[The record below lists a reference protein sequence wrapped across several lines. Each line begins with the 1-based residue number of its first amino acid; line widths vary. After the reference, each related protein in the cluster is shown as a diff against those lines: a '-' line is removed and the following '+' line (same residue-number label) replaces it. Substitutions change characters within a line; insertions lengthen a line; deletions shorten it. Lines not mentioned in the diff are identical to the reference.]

1 MGLLAFKKKKPVD
14 LAATTPQPERS
25 ANVPAVSERI
35 KKWTP
40 GRRKVTTTTPSTVTL
55 SADQAAHEPH
65 TVTASTAATPGPNVL
80 SHLSVMALD
89 DVEVMTFESQRA
101 LMDQREA
108 IRKKLFENQYET
120 NFDNIGDTPGGGS
133 PFNMAMEAS
142 KEILASGAIRDAA
155 MSPLFGATLTPNGTI
170 LSPSDR
176 FSLPLEAVSRSWSG
190 SLQKIAEEPVDYAV
204 TSTTTTTTPPR
215 RHQSGPVS
223 VDVSYTESELASIVT
238 SAEQQRAAS
247 TPNSHTRSLLNS
259 VTSLA
264 PQSLSAASTSFV
276 AVAADEMD
284 HDPEAVETSFTGSL
298 SPNRRGPMPF
308 YGKIL
313 AAASPSSNVLAST
326 SVMVSSP
333 APSRNNSLNNTST
346 NSSVMGPLD
355 ERLVDHA
362 VQEAYNKGKS
372 PLKGMPDDERMEY
385 QKDEMVPSPVSN
397 SPSSP
402 VDARGMP
409 SSPDIELAPT
419 ENQQQQPPKE
429 EEHSDSNTTPITAE
443 QHSYTGTTSGGTST
457 SYTTSYGDSTT
468 RTSSAVVPELARSI
482 LLAAFQCG
490 RGALDQASQT
500 VEATCSGTGTVLYGT
515 TTTGTASA
523 TSSSMNVTGSGAPTT
538 RGVGAASDAM
548 SPRASATAAAQ
559 RRVYLDEASAVR
571 FLRRITHNGFVLL
584 YLRPAQP
591 DDVVTDATVPTEDW
605 KGNTVTMMI
614 QKGCIRASHC
624 TAATDLVD
632 VTIEPPRLEW
642 MTVTGGLVTDATT
655 TSINLLDIQSIL
667 TNDDDKQEDEDL
679 CFFTITDG
687 AGEVHIFEAA
697 TLEERNRIVHGLK
710 TIIARWSFQ
719 LIAGDLTATSELY
732 TNHATSSVAG
742 DVDLPSL
749 PNPSQTMNR
758 VAHMLIDVGC

>member
-1 MGLLAFKKKKPVD
+1 
-14 LAATTPQPERS
+14 
-25 ANVPAVSERI
+25 
-35 KKWTP
+35 
-40 GRRKVTTTTPSTVTL
+40 
-55 SADQAAHEPH
+55 
-65 TVTASTAATPGPNVL
+65 
-80 SHLSVMALD
+80 LSVMALD
-89 DVEVMTFESQRA
+89 DVEVMTLESQRA

-108 IRKKLFENQYET
+108 IRKKLFESQYET
-120 NFDNIGDTPGGGS
+120 NLDQNNSDTPAAVPGNYKSKSPWRGTLVAHGGTNVAVDS
-133 PFNMAMEAS
+133 S
-142 KEILASGAIRDAA
+142 QEILANGAIRDAA
-155 MSPLFGATLTPNGTI
+155 MSPVFGATTLTPSGSI

-190 SLQKIAEEPVDYAV
+190 SLQKIAEEPVDY
-204 TSTTTTTTPPR
+204 TTTPPR

-238 SAEQQRAAS
+238 KVTNTEQRSAS
-247 TPNSHTRSLLNS
+247 TPNSHARSLLDS
-259 VTSLA
+259 VASLA
-264 PQSLSAASTSFV
+264 PQSILVSPPSATTSVTTV
-276 AVAADEMD
+276 AVPDEMD
-284 HDPEAVETSFTGSL
+284 HDIAEEAVETSFTGSV
-298 SPNRRGPMPF
+298 SPNNRRGGGPRPF

-313 AAASPSSNVLAST
+313 AAASPNVLAST
-326 SVMVSSP
+326 SVVVSSP
-333 APSRNNSLNNTST
+333 ATSRNTST
-346 NSSVMGPLD
+346 NSSFIGPID
-355 ERLVDHA
+355 ERLVDHEA
-362 VQEAYNKGKS
+362 QEFFNMGKS

-385 QKDEMVPSPVSN
+385 QKDEMVPSPIPS
-397 SPSSP
+397 SSP

-409 SSPDIELAPT
+409 HHSPDIELLAPS
-419 ENQQQQPPKE
+419 EQIQQLPPKE
-429 EEHSDSNTTPITAE
+429 EEHSDSHTTPAE

-457 SYTTSYGDSTT
+457 SYTTSYGDTS
-468 RTSSAVVPELARSI
+468 RTSSGAVVPELARSI

-490 RGALDQASQT
+490 RGALDQASRT
-500 VEATCSGTGTVLYGT
+500 VEATCGGGSAGSVLYG

-523 TSSSMNVTGSGAPTT
+523 TSSSMNVSGSRAPPTRGAPT
-538 RGVGAASDAM
+538 ASDAM
-548 SPRASATAAAQ
+548 ASPRVSTTTAAQ

-584 YLRPAQP
+584 YLRPAQH
-591 DDVVTDATVPTEDW
+591 DDVVVTDTTIPTDDW

-614 QKGCIRASHC
+614 QKGCIRASHS
-624 TAATDLVD
+624 TATTDLVD

-655 TSINLLDIQSIL
+655 TSINLLDIQSIM

-679 CFFTITDG
+679 CFLTITDG